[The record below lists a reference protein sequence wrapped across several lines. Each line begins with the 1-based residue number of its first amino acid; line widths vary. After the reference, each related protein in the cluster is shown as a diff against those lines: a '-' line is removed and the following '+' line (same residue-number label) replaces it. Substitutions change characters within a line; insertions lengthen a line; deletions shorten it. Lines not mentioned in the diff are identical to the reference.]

1 MKRQRLEVTD
11 TLLEAVETRGV
22 PGLIQTVA
30 REIGPNNPD
39 LECIDA
45 DYAADG
51 AMTAEEIWDAMLEY
65 AACWMDARISTDVAP
80 PEPPEP
86 PPPPPPDQDGDLR
99 VGTAVLATLLVHL
112 ERQRRSSSMRQQS
125 T

>member
-1 MKRQRLEVTD
+1 MKQQRLTVMD
-11 TLLEAVETRGV
+11 TLLEAVEAEGA

-51 AMTAEEIWDAMLEY
+51 AMTEEEIWDAMLEF

-80 PEPPEP
+80 PDPPEP
-86 PPPPPPDQDGDLR
+86 PPPPPPDPDDDLR
-99 VGTAVLATLLVHL
+99 VGTVVLATVLVHL
-112 ERQRRSSSMRQQS
+112 ERQRRSSSIRQQS

>member
-1 MKRQRLEVTD
+1 MRRHQRLPVMD
-11 TLLEAVETRGV
+11 TLLEALETEGA

-39 LECIDA
+39 LDCIDA
-45 DYAADG
+45 DYDASG
-51 AMTAEEIWDAMLEY
+51 TMTEEEIWDAMLAF

-80 PEPPEP
+80 PDPPEP
-86 PPPPPPDQDGDLR
+86 PPDPDDDIR

-112 ERQRRSSSMRQQS
+112 ERQRRSGSMRPQS